1 MQGRYGFMIECD
13 IHEWRFPRSVL
24 DVLLKDR
31 STGRNLIWGTDDYAN
46 RGEGFGVCDEM
57 RLDQIVDRG
66 APVIR
71 PRVYKAADEQRRR
84 SVNRAE
90 VFTPSWI
97 CNLQNNLVDAS
108 WFDWEKPNSSPFNT
122 ELKDFDH
129 QTELGWRSTCG
140 KTRIAFPR
148 GKTWMDY
155 VRAPRMEITC
165 GEAPY
170 LASRY
175 DAVTGRMIPVDDRI
189 GLLDRKLRVITE
201 RVGLDDVQDWLYH
214 AKRAVQSIYGFDWQ
228 GDNVFL
234 ARENVMATVIESFNA
249 DFFGEENSYAD
260 NWSERTLLE
269 FAEIVSW
276 NIWQMDG
283 LKLVVPM
290 SCRPVKKTE
299 RFLDGTEKTTVGE
312 CPGCRKKGYDNHT
325 GIYCKIRNWQTGAEF
340 EFRNILRR
348 KGGAK

>member
-1 MQGRYGFMIECD
+1 MIDCD
-13 IHEWRFPRSVL
+13 IHEWKFPKSVL

-31 STGRNLIWGTDDYAN
+31 STGRNLIWGTDDYAD
-46 RGEGFGVCDEM
+46 RGEGFGERDEI
-57 RLDQIVDRG
+57 RLEQIADRDD
-66 APVIR
+66 PVIR
-71 PRVYKAADEQRRR
+71 PRVYKAAAEQRRR

-108 WFDWEKPNSSPFNT
+108 WFDWEKPGSSPFNT
-122 ELKDFDH
+122 ELKNFDP

-140 KTRIAFPR
+140 RKRIAFPR
-148 GKTWMDY
+148 GKTWEDY

-189 GLLDRKLRVITE
+189 GLLDRKLRVVTE
-201 RVGLDDVQDWLYH
+201 RVGLGDVQDWLYH

-228 GDNVFL
+228 GDNVLL
-234 ARENVMATVIESFNA
+234 ARENILATVIESYNA
-249 DFFGEENSYAD
+249 DFFGEEKSYAD
-260 NWSERTLLE
+260 GWSERTLLE

-290 SCRPVKKTE
+290 SCSPVQKTE
-299 RFLDGTEKTTVGE
+299 RFLDGTEKTTDVE
-312 CPGCRKKGYDNHT
+312 CPGCRKKSYDNHT
-325 GIYCKIRNWQTGAEF
+325 GIYCRIRNWQTGAEF

-348 KGGAK
+348 KGGGK